1 MLGVVDV
8 VGGQGMDRNRMRD
21 GTILGWDIMALIEKF
36 RDEFEEMVGFM
47 SWSNDGRGTVI
58 VVLLKLWLQVEASK
72 KATMSRQRGCCVAW
86 WQYLSDY
93 LPMNWTQES

>member
-1 MLGVVDV
+1 
-8 VGGQGMDRNRMRD
+8 
-21 GTILGWDIMALIEKF
+21 MA
-36 RDEFEEMVGFM
+36 GFM

-86 WQYLSDY
+86 WQYLPDH
-93 LPMNWTQES
+93 LPTTHQSPGHQNPGEHHPIPTKSVKKKSKENNIRVRNEMNYACNIYKNI